1 MRLDRA
7 QFVGADH
14 LEVGDA
20 VGFAAPLEIGQTVE
34 FALVGGDDHFAAAL
48 RADAVLGAEGV
59 HPLGALNGHARLGR
73 AGAVVQAG
81 VNHAAVVAA
90 LVLSD
95 RGFLLERDNPQ
106 PLVRPA
112 QGHRRRKAKNPGP
125 NHRHIRVELV
135 CHG

>member
-20 VGFAAPLEIGQTVE
+20 VGFAAPLEVGQTVE

-73 AGAVVQAG
+73 AGAVVEAG

-106 PLVRPA
+106 PLVRLA
-112 QGHRRRKAKNPGP
+112 QGHRRRKAENPGP
-125 NHRHIRVELV
+125 NHRHIRVDLV